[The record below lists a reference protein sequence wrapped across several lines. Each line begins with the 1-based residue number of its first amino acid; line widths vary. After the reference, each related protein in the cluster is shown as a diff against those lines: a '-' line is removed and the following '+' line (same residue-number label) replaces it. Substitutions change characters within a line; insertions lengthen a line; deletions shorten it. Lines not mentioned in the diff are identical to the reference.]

1 MLQKLRK
8 KIFQSQGLMI
18 AVLVFFSLVVL
29 FFNLGKRSLWEPDE
43 GRYAEISREMVES
56 GDWLTPRLNYIKHFD
71 KPPITYWLIGSSFR
85 LLGQS
90 EFAGHLPLVI
100 LAMGGVLVTYSLA
113 RELFGRRC
121 GFLSAIILISS
132 LGYPGLS
139 RVLSTDIIFTF
150 FCLSCYL
157 FFVRKNYFLFYL
169 FMALGFMTK
178 GPVVLVITLIPICA
192 FLIYERKAHVFK
204 EMRLG
209 RGLLL
214 VALISLPWYVYQVF
228 LNKGLLGDWL
238 IQQTLHRIVREGKQP
253 FYFFVPVTVG
263 LFFPWVFFLSPAL
276 KRHLSFKRA
285 PLDKKQTSTF
295 LLFLWLIL
303 PFLFFSCI
311 GKKLVPYTLPLLA
324 PLAIMTARLWDEAI
338 DNPKVFLS
346 RIFSVSYYIFLLCL
360 GILLAGMVVFLAGR
374 FDYKLGIEAA
384 RLNIIAMSI
393 ILAGAIT
400 VSLSAFKLKKTQRLF
415 WTIALSCTLFFLA
428 AIDLLPKIETSIGK
442 SIKVLALKIKED
454 LRPQDKVV
462 NYRCFLKSLPFYLS
476 RRTIVVERNRHT
488 AYEEDPEKWREYLLK
503 DKKELYRLLSA
514 RGLRVF
520 CITYTWEFEKIR
532 KEYSRP
538 LYLLGKAGKYVLFVN
553 RYVRE

>member
-1 MLQKLRK
+1 MLRGSTKDVFRR
-8 KIFQSQGLMI
+8 QGILI
-18 AVLVFFSLVVL
+18 PVLVVFSLVVL
-29 FFNLGKRSLWEPDE
+29 FANLGKRSLWEPDE

-100 LAMGGVLVTYSLA
+100 LALGGVLVTYSLA
-113 RELFGRRC
+113 KELFGRRC

-157 FFVRKNYFLFYL
+157 FFVRKNYSLFYL

-178 GPVVLVITLIPICA
+178 GPVVLIITLIPICA
-192 FLIYERKAHVFK
+192 FLIYERKTDVFK
-204 EMRLG
+204 EMHLG
-209 RGLLL
+209 PGLLL
-214 VALISLPWYVYQVF
+214 FAAISLSWFVYEIL
-228 LNKGLLGDWL
+228 LNKGLLHNW
-238 IQQTLHRIVREGKQP
+238 IFQQTLGRITSRGKQP
-253 FYFFVPVTVG
+253 FYFFVPVTIG
-263 LFFPWVFFLSPAL
+263 LFFPWIFFLSPAL

-285 PLDKKQTSTF
+285 PLDKKQTSMF
-295 LLFLWLIL
+295 LLFLWLVL
-303 PFLFFSCI
+303 PLLFFSCI

-324 PLAIMTARLWDEAI
+324 PLAIMTARLWDEAM
-338 DNPKVFLS
+338 DNPKIFLS
-346 RIFSVSYYIFLLCL
+346 RMFSVSYYIFLLCL

-384 RLNIIAMSI
+384 RLNIIAISI

-400 VSLSAFKLKKTQRLF
+400 VSLSAFKLKKTKRLF
-415 WTIALSCTLFFLA
+415 WTITLACALFFLT
-428 AIDLLPKIETSIGK
+428 AIDLLPKIETGISK

-454 LRPQDKVV
+454 LRPPDLVV

-520 CITYTWEFEKIR
+520 CITYTWEFEKLK

-553 RYVRE
+553 REVRE